1 MNIAESISTCFRKYA
16 NFSGRAQRS
25 EFWWFAAF
33 FFICL
38 PLSILIFIWPLI
50 FALLIPTL
58 AVSVRRLHDT
68 NRSAWWVLPPFLV
81 VIPAP
86 LIVFS
91 AWLVSV
97 MDQDEEFRSV
107 AFLIAVLF
115 FVIALGCCILILVL
129 CASAGT
135 VGSNRYGP
143 DPLRPEAGEG
153 DAGESPYYSE
163 LSHPVSEPEPL
174 RRRFCSRCGIQVL
187 QDAKFCSGCGTP
199 V

>member
-16 NFSGRAQRS
+16 NFSGRAQRA
-25 EFWWFAAF
+25 EFWWFAAL

-38 PLSILIFIWPLI
+38 PVSIFIWPLI

-58 AVSVRRLHDT
+58 AVSVRKLHDT

-135 VGSNRYGP
+135 VGPNRYGP
-143 DPLRPEAGEG
+143 DPLRPKAREG
-153 DAGESPYYSE
+153 DAGESPRYSDP
-163 LSHPVSEPEPL
+163 SRPVSEQGPL
-174 RRRFCSRCGIQVL
+174 RRRFCSQCGIQVL
-187 QDAKFCSGCGTP
+187 QDAKFCGGCGTL